1 MDEFVDHNIAKQL
14 RDIGFNDPCFA
25 CFKDEG
31 LGWLPTDFSYIGVT
45 NYETSC
51 TAPTYYQVF
60 QWFRDIHNIHSSIAW
75 VTKGYDFYVKKEPS
89 RIINETTH
97 VYSNYRECEIACI
110 EYMINLVKNER
121 TIN

>member
-14 RDIGFNDPCFA
+14 RDIGF
-25 CFKDEG
+25 DEDC
-31 LGWLPTDFSYIGVT
+31 LGFYKLDKTVSIVWEDFDSRTKTPYA
-45 NYETSC
+45 S
-51 TAPTYYQVF
+51 TYYQVF
-60 QWFRDIHNIHSSIAW
+60 QWFREVHKLHSSIAW